1 MELKKAGRI
10 RASILII
17 ACLMLNSIAFFPA
30 FADGE
35 RQDHHKGRDEH
46 YSRIEKES
54 EVENDGKERDR
65 EKNRGQHR
73 EGGSNYSNRGDSEK
87 NGKERNEKETGDEFT
102 GFVAAGLFGLANL
115 SVIFNILS
123 RYAIRLLGSRE
134 AFKNAVLAFNR
145 LQQKHLGRYHYLM
158 NISAIAIASL
168 HWYLSESFSIS
179 FQQLGMVLAVF
190 LGFSGIMIKYRL
202 VPQLFH
208 RGLFKLHTSL
218 FMPLA
223 VLALIVSGHVLIDD

>member
-10 RASILII
+10 RASILLI

-123 RYAIRLLGSRE
+123 RYATRLLGSRE

-145 LQQKHLGRYHYLM
+145 FQQKHLRRYHYPL
-158 NISAIAIASL
+158 NIAAIGIASW
-168 HWYLSESFSIS
+168 HWYLSENASIS
-179 FQQLGMVLAVF
+179 FQQLGVVLAIF
-190 LGFSGIMIKYRL
+190 LGFLGILIKYRL
-202 VPQLFH
+202 APRSLHPAILKFH
-208 RGLFKLHTSL
+208 ASILVT
-218 FMPLA
+218 LA
-223 VLALIVSGHVLIDD
+223 MSFLVVGGHVLIDD